1 MGFRDVTSWGSLWRR
16 MEASAKIRSH
26 TYVVILVFLATLA
39 AFSYYANSVR
49 NTVRNDTMLA
59 FQQQIRVV
67 GTATQAR
74 LALYESILRG
84 GAGMTAID
92 KNMTQADWQ
101 TYFQSF
107 NFAKE
112 YPEIAGVGFDRYVTA
127 NQLPTFLQEMQA
139 QNPSFTITPS
149 GNRGVYVPNT
159 YLAKYPQ
166 TDQMTG
172 YDGYTDPVRR
182 AAMNTAAST
191 GIPAMSGYVHMQ
203 AIPNSH
209 SSFVIYL
216 PVYNTGA
223 SLNSPADR
231 QAALYGF
238 VSLAVNINK
247 FVSSLIQQN
256 PNANFGLLWHDNQT
270 PENSKAVYQT
280 SNFTSLSNQPGNIEQ
295 SIPFTLYQHHW
306 EVTAIA
312 GPSVVPA
319 SERDR
324 PLNTIFWGLLAS
336 IVLAGV
342 VWLLISSRE
351 FLLNRQKQMEVQNA
365 KDDLLSLASHQLR
378 TPATVVKQYV
388 GMLLQGYGGEITQ
401 KQMGML
407 KHAYDSNERQLQI
420 INQLLYVARLD
431 AGRITLH
438 KERTDIRELLDQV
451 FHEQMVESR
460 QRHQK
465 LFYRQPKKAVI
476 ADVDPQYFHMA
487 IDNLV
492 SNAIKYTPEKGS
504 ITLSTKKTDEAV
516 LVSIEDNG
524 IGIDA
529 ERQKIIFDKFTRLEN
544 EMAADVSGSG
554 IGLYLTD
561 QIINLHGGHIV
572 VKSTPGKGSTFTV
585 YLPFTTTNPTTD
597 ETA

>member
-1 MGFRDVTSWGSLWRR
+1 

-26 TYVVILVFLATLA
+26 TYVVVLVFLATLA
-39 AFSYYANSVR
+39 AFGYYANSVR

-59 FQQQIRVV
+59 FQQQIRVID
-67 GTATQAR
+67 TATQSR

-84 GAGMTAID
+84 GAGLTATD
-92 KNMTQADWQ
+92 KSMTQTDWQ
-101 TYFQSF
+101 TYFASF
-107 NFAKE
+107 NFTKE
-112 YPEIAGVGFDRYVTA
+112 FPEVEGVGFDRYVPA
-127 NQLPTFLQEMQA
+127 AQLPAFLQEMQA
-139 QNPSFTITPS
+139 QNPNFSIMPS
-149 GNRGVYVPNT
+149 GDRDTYVPNT
-159 YLAKYPQ
+159 YLAKYPA
-166 TDQMTG
+166 TDQLTG

-182 AAMNTAAST
+182 VAMNKAAST
-191 GIPAMSGYVHMQ
+191 GMPTMSGYVAMQ
-203 AIPNSH
+203 GGISSSP
-209 SSFVIYL
+209 SSFIIYL
-216 PVYNTGA
+216 PVYNSGA
-223 SLNSPADR
+223 SLHTPAQR

-238 VSLAVNINK
+238 VSLAVDVNK
-247 FVSSLIQQN
+247 FVTSLVQQN
-256 PNANFGLLWHDNQT
+256 PNANFGLSWHDNQK
-270 PENSKAVYQT
+270 PMDGNAVYRT
-280 SNFTSLSNQPGNIEQ
+280 GNFTALSNQPGSIKQ
-295 SIPFTLYQHHW
+295 SIPFTLYQHNW
-306 EVTAIA
+306 EVTAVA
-312 GPSVVPA
+312 GPNVVPA

-351 FLLNRQKQMEVQNA
+351 FLLNRQKQLEVQSA

-388 GMLLQGYGGEITQ
+388 GMLLQGYGGELTQ
-401 KQMGML
+401 KQTGML

-438 KERTDIRELLDQV
+438 KEKTDIRELLEQV

-465 LFYRQPKKAVI
+465 LFYRQPKKAVS
-476 ADVDPQYFHMA
+476 AEVDPQYFHMA

-504 ITLSTKKTDEAV
+504 ITLSTQKTDEAV

-561 QIINLHGGHIV
+561 QIINLHGGYIEV
-572 VKSTPGKGSTFTV
+572 ESTPGKGSTFTV
-585 YLPFTTTNPTTD
+585 HLPFKTTKPTTD